1 MVPRFALHHSLKG
14 RSLVIKVSGFYEAR
28 KKERQST
35 HKTEQ
40 IPTSVVVLDPKKPLK
55 VVV

>member
-1 MVPRFALHHSLKG
+1 MVLRFALHHSLKG

-35 HKTEQ
+35 HKMEQ
-40 IPTSVVVLDPKKPLK
+40 IPTSVVVLDPKEPLE